1 MNHIF
6 VIDDEKNIQ
15 DLIKLYLEKEGYRV
29 SLFKDASSIISEVDR
44 LKPDLI
50 VLDIM
55 MPCIDG
61 LELCKELREKH
72 DIPIIFVSARDEEF
86 DRILG
91 LELGADDYLTKP
103 FSPREL
109 KVNIDVLKIKR
120 IEISQAKPGNSYFS
134 SG

>member
-6 VIDDEKNIQ
+6 VIDDEKNIR

-29 SLFKDASSIISEVDR
+29 SLFKDTSSIISEVDR

-61 LELCKELREKH
+61 LKLCKELRKKH

-109 KVNIDVLKIKR
+109 KVNIDVLKNKKNR
-120 IEISQAKPGNSYFS
+120 NQPGKA
-134 SG
+134 G